1 MISEHAAWIF
11 GKSEAK
17 CSANLMRFFR
27 TFVEQK
33 RLIILLKIN
42 VKKKKKI
49 RFKLR
54 NVTCCQ
60 FRN

>member
-42 VKKKKKI
+42 VKKKK
-49 RFKLR
+49 
-54 NVTCCQ
+54 N
-60 FRN
+60 